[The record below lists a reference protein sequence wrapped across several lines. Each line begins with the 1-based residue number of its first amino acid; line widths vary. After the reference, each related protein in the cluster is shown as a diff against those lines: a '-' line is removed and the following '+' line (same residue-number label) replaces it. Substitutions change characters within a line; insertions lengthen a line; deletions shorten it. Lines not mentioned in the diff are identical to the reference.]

1 MGYGKPHNPWLV
13 GGFSKWNMVILCFWV
28 LSLAHFLSS
37 LIFALRSPS
46 KVFFRA
52 PFTDLCG
59 FIKTFLPF
67 AVVCHFSRAA
77 ANPLFSF
84 SNARSLHVLTQ
95 HTANIA
101 QNDQFLGFILI
112 MKYAV

>member
-1 MGYGKPHNPWLV
+1 MLLGTVARTLPILV
-13 GGFSKWNMVILCFWV
+13 NFCTP
-28 LSLAHFLSS
+28 LSCPLPA
-37 LIFALRSPS
+37 PS